1 MSTVVIAI
9 DGPSG
14 SGKSSTA
21 RAVAQRARWAY
32 LDTGALYR
40 AITWLALD
48 IGSNSASESKS
59 AKEIVELAR
68 TRGITFNSDPIEPR
82 IFVGE
87 RDLTSDIRSLRVT
100 DQVSQYAAMPEIRE
114 YLLTLQHEIIDQAPH
129 GIVVEGRD
137 IGTVVAPDAALKIFL
152 YADLH
157 ERARRR
163 ERELAA
169 VLDDEEDSA
178 TTDQVADSLTARDET
193 DSRRPISPLRMADD
207 ALEIDSTLLD
217 LEEVVEVIW
226 DWAKSR
232 NLLGLPK
239 VAIIGRPNVGKST
252 LVNRIIGR
260 REAIVEDVPGVTRDR
275 VKYEAQWNGR
285 TFLLI
290 DTGGWEVKPEGIS
303 MKITAGSEAA
313 IAESDLVLFVVD
325 AQVGALDE
333 DESLLTILRRS
344 GKNVILVANKVDSP
358 TEETMAHGLWNL
370 GLGEPHFVSAL
381 HGRGSGD
388 LLDLVVRELPEVGTE
403 PADDGYRRVALVG
416 RPNVGKSSLLN
427 TLAGESRVLVD
438 DAAGTTRDPV
448 DELIEFGGNTWRFID
463 TAGIRRKAKFD
474 SGTDYYA
481 SLRTEAAL
489 ERAEVAVVVLDAS
502 VPLTEQDLR
511 IVTMAEESGRALV
524 LVMNKWDI
532 VDTERQEQL
541 NKELER
547 NLERYPWVQRVN
559 VSALTGWHRDR
570 LAPALRTAL
579 NSWEKRVPTSKLNS
593 FLGSLIAATPPPVRG
608 GKQPKIRFATQAGI
622 CPPKF
627 VVFSSEWV
635 EPSYRRFIERKL
647 REEFGFDGSPVEVA
661 IKVREREERKEKRKP
676 TY

>member
-1 MSTVVIAI
+1 MSTVVVAI

-14 SGKSSTA
+14 SGKSTTA
-21 RAVAQRARWAY
+21 RAIAQRARWQY

-40 AITWLALD
+40 ALTWLAL
-48 IGSNSASESKS
+48 SENIESTEKLVDR
-59 AKEIVELAR
+59 AREL
-68 TRGITFNSDPIEPR
+68 GISFNGDPIEPR
-82 IFVGE
+82 ISVG
-87 RDLTSDIRSLRVT
+87 DVDVTADIRSARVT
-100 DQVSQYAAMPEIRE
+100 DQVSIYSAQPEVRE
-114 YLLTLQHEIIDQAPH
+114 FLLDLQHELINVAPT

-157 ERARRR
+157 ARALRR
-163 ERELAA
+163 ERELAGEEE
-169 VLDDEEDSA
+169 LSTDEVA
-178 TTDQVADSLTARDET
+178 TSLTNRDEI
-193 DSRRPISPLRMADD
+193 DSTRKISPLRMADD
-207 ALEIDSTLLD
+207 ALEIDSTNLD
-217 LEEVVEVIW
+217 LAEVVDVIW

-275 VKYEAQWNGR
+275 VKYEAEWNGR
-285 TFLLI
+285 DFLLI

-303 MKITAGSEAA
+303 MKITAGSEIA
-313 IAESDLVLFVVD
+313 INEADLVLFVVD

-333 DESLLTILRRS
+333 DESLLTLLRRS
-344 GKNVILVANKVDSP
+344 GKKVILVANKVDSP
-358 TEETMAHGLWNL
+358 TEENMAHGLWNL

-388 LLDLVVRELPEVGTE
+388 LLDLVVKELPEVGSE
-403 PADDGYRRVALVG
+403 PADDGYRRVAIVG

-427 TLAGESRVLVD
+427 TLAGEARVLVD

-481 SLRTEAAL
+481 SLRTESAL
-489 ERAEVAVVVLDAS
+489 DRAEVAVVVLDAS

-547 NLERYPWVQRVN
+547 NLERYPWAQRVN

-579 NSWEKRVPTSKLNS
+579 NSWEKRIPTSKLNS
-593 FLGSLIAATPPPVRG
+593 FLGALIAATPPPVRG
-608 GKQPKIRFATQAGI
+608 GKQPKIRFATQAGT

-661 IKVREREERKEKRKP
+661 IKVREREERKERRKP